1 MIFESVRSNEE
12 NAKSTLDPLL
22 SSDGILK
29 ILIWLLAPVAAENL
43 KYPQLIASD
52 PRETFGLLKRL
63 EKSCLERD
71 IDIYSILNYLETDKD
86 FILRWA
92 YKEAESLLLRN
103 KRMCEALEM
112 RLAGGAATVG
122 DCVAVLE
129 GWD

>member
-1 MIFESVRSNEE
+1 MIFESVRSKEE
-12 NAKSTLDPLL
+12 NAKTTLDPLL

-43 KYPQLIASD
+43 KYPQLIVSD

-71 IDIYSILNYLETDKD
+71 IDIYNILSYLDTDKD
-86 FILRWA
+86 FILCWA

-103 KRMCEALEM
+103 KNMVEALEM